1 MLKVR
6 RSSSRCRGEA
16 LLVTVSGLGYRR
28 HRLVLRPEAAR
39 SMAAR
44 SVNTLGPSWLAT
56 RWEPT
61 GGSSHRGGDETVVV
75 VGDGTGDELP
85 GGEGSC
91 SR

>member
-1 MLKVR
+1 
-6 RSSSRCRGEA
+6 
-16 LLVTVSGLGYRR
+16 
-28 HRLVLRPEAAR
+28 
-39 SMAAR
+39 MAAR